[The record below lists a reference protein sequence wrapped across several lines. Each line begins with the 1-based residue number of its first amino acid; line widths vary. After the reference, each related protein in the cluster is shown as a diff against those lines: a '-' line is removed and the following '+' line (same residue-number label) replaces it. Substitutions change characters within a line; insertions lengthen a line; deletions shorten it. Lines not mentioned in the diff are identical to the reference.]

1 MSIMKRY
8 LYILFAAVVAL
19 VSCEP
24 VIIEETKPD
33 VVYYFSTINVETSE
47 NSATVEA
54 VKPYITV
61 DGKIVE
67 NPEIY
72 LVYWV
77 ESNQSDATRVDEY
90 TESNGYIIFELDG
103 LKEDTAYLACISVGS
118 EYGKETC
125 DAFPVITKEHTPTA
139 EYSCECD
146 IDAKGLYADVKL
158 SNVQFTLD
166 AESQPIDSVV
176 VEYRRKYSGSGE
188 WIAVSV
194 DGSTLKNGA
203 ATIRIPADGEEY
215 LEECREYSCR
225 VTINPEDANYD
236 SYTITKSF
244 ETTYAEVVAD
254 IAKPTAEIKG
264 ENLLLSVDSVKVY
277 FDGIE
282 LDDYHNL
289 RYGFIYREQGDD
301 EIMTDGD
308 FIEVKYDKAS
318 GMSLSMQLISFK
330 QGTTYEF
337 YGAVIAGAK
346 MPISECVLVTIPVE
360 GPPTPPTPPAPP
372 VSGDADTTALAGD
385 WHLTQWRGSEPSFD
399 VYLSITEDG
408 VVTLYQRIVSRLWE
422 TFYSTV
428 EIENGVI
435 NGEYTD
441 GVAWAYSYYVAVD
454 GDAMTWTSTTDSYE
468 VSVYTRCTLPDVTN
482 PEIRPTSLSDSPRFL

>member
-61 DGKIVE
+61 DGKRVE
-67 NPEIY
+67 NPVIY
-72 LVYWV
+72 LEYWMVDTPDSVTKV
-77 ESNQSDATRVDEY
+77 EEY
-90 TESNGYIIFELDG
+90 TSSNGYIIFELKD
-103 LKEDTAYLACISVGS
+103 LMAKTSYQASITIGS
-118 EYGKETC
+118 EYGQKSC
-125 DAFPVITKEHTPTA
+125 DVFPFTTKEHTPVA
-139 EYSCECD
+139 EYSCEYE
-146 IDAKGLYADVKL
+146 IEAKGLYADVSL

-166 AESQPIDSVV
+166 AEAQPIDSVV

-203 ATIRIPADGEEY
+203 ATIRIPADGEQY

-225 VTINPEDANYD
+225 VTIIPEDANYD
-236 SYTITKSF
+236 SYSVTKSF
-244 ETTYAEVVAD
+244 ETSYAEVAAD

-264 ENLLLSVDSVKVY
+264 ENLMLSVESVRVY

-282 LDDYHNL
+282 LDNYYNL
-289 RYGFIYREQGDD
+289 RYGFIYREHGDD
-301 EIMTDGD
+301 EIMTDRD
-308 FIEVKYDKAS
+308 FIEVKYDEDS
-318 GMSLSMQLISFK
+318 GMSLSMPLSSFK
-330 QGTTYEF
+330 QGATYEF
-337 YGAVIAGAK
+337 YGAVIASAK

-360 GPPTPPTPPAPP
+360 EIPTPPAPP

-385 WHLTQWRGSEPSFD
+385 WHLTAWRGSVPSFD

-408 VVTLYQRIVSRLWE
+408 VVTLYQRIDSRLWE

-428 EIENGVI
+428 GYENDIIAGK
-435 NGEYTD
+435 YTD
-441 GVAWAYSYYVAVD
+441 GVAWAYAYHVD
-454 GDAMTWTSTTDSYE
+454 VEGDTMTWTSTTDSDE

-482 PEIRPTSLSDSPRFL
+482 PEIRPTSLGDSLRFL